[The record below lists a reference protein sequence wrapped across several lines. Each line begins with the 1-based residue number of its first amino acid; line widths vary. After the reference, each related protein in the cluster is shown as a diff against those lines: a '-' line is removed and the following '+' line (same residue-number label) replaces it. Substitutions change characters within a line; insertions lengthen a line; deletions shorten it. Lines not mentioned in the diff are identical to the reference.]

1 MLARLQRHLLLFQ
14 LALAGAWL
22 LYWWSRSVGLA
33 LAGLCIPVL
42 NYAML
47 LACQFALRVTHS
59 DAPAPTPHPLQW
71 LRAWSTELWH
81 GLQVFFWRQP
91 FREHAQ
97 PDRMEG
103 NNGQRGVVF
112 IHGLFCNRAFWAP
125 WLRQAQARHMPAMA
139 VSLAPVF
146 ADIDSYVSAIDAA
159 VRQMAQA
166 TGRAPVLVC
175 HSMGGLAAR
184 AWLRRCG
191 GGERVAHVVTIGSP
205 HSGTWLARLGHGP
218 SARQMELG
226 SGWLA
231 QLADDEQRAPAVAF
245 TCWYSNC
252 DNMVFPTTTATRP
265 HADNR
270 LVPGL
275 PHVALAFHPRVMQE
289 TLASVQ
295 AS

>member
-22 LYWWSRSVGLA
+22 LTWWSSSVALA

-42 NYAML
+42 NYAVL
-47 LACQFALRVTHS
+47 LACQFALRMGHS
-59 DAPAPTPHPLQW
+59 DAPAPAPHALQW
-71 LRAWSTELWH
+71 LRAWAMELWH

-97 PDRMEG
+97 PDRPEG
-103 NNGQRGVVF
+103 GSDQRGVVF
-112 IHGLFCNRAFWAP
+112 VHGLFCNRAFWTP
-125 WLRQAQARHMPAMA
+125 WLRQTQALRIPAIA
-139 VSLAPVF
+139 LSLTPVF
-146 ADIDSYVSAIDAA
+146 ADIDSYVSAIDTA
-159 VRQMAQA
+159 VRQMTLA

-205 HSGTWLARLGHGP
+205 HNGTWLARLGHGP

-226 SGWLA
+226 SVWLA
-231 QLADDEQRAPAVAF
+231 QLANDEQRAPAVAF

-252 DNMVFPTTTATRP
+252 DNIVFPASTGTRP

-270 LVPGL
+270 LVAGQ